1 MALRRIMVYPRDNSL
16 RKKSKSVKGFDEQL
30 GLLLNDMA
38 ETMYQANG
46 VGLAAPQV
54 GILLRVA
61 VLDIGT
67 GLIKLINPRIAEMEG
82 EQQEEEGCLSIP
94 GFLGVVKRPFR
105 VTVKAYDE
113 HGKEF
118 EMKGAGLLARAF
130 CHEIDHLDGILI
142 IDKVMPDILRRK

>member
-1 MALRRIMVYPRDNSL
+1 
-16 RKKSKSVKGFDEQL
+16 
-30 GLLLNDMA
+30 MA

-61 VLDIGT
+61 VIDIGT

-94 GFLGVVKRPFR
+94 GS
-105 VTVKAYDE
+105 
-113 HGKEF
+113 
-118 EMKGAGLLARAF
+118 
-130 CHEIDHLDGILI
+130 
-142 IDKVMPDILRRK
+142 